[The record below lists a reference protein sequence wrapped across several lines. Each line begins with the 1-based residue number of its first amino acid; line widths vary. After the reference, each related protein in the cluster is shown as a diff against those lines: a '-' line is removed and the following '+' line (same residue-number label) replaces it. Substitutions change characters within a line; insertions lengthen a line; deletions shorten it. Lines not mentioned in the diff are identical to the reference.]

1 MGAGSSTPASQASSD
16 VANTILTK
24 MFTQP
29 DLLSFL
35 TLTDKKACERIDYSS
50 ISAAVQKDLQ
60 AAGGQ
65 LRFHGP
71 DSERVSICF
80 DQAKGYTRAI
90 EIFAALYPLLGDTSV
105 KRRGV
110 ALVGGGKTRRAVRDG
125 AVRDG
130 TQRGGAAIARGS
142 AGEQK
147 IKDTSLYPLWLM
159 KNSFY
164 IDKTTTD
171 MYLVIL
177 SLTDS
182 VAGPDSKKGIYFNVS
197 DAMIQSDDG
206 FSVTGQV
213 FDRTVKRDK
222 TPCEIHIGPGEEGGY
237 VFSIDGTVFLDFR
250 YDKDGPGGAWSYNEN
265 IEGSKGETP
274 LGSSRSAVLSR
285 NLIRKMKER
294 VGLTS
299 AGATSYG
306 QPASGQ
312 ISYRP
317 TGPQPSTALAGTFFR
332 KETGNVKAALK
343 EISEKK
349 KNKPIAL
356 AIARALM
363 LMRPIDPANSQGG
376 PPTSQICSP
385 KFTFEGRDANVPR
398 KGVALDKTFY
408 FKSWMNLYY
417 DNGEYRGGEYRW
429 SQSSVGRAQLE
440 QAAGELSILYSN
452 PMKPRVTPD
461 LKFLSTPLPDFTRAC
476 LNKGESDF
484 VIPDKV
490 LPYIKQIVQELLTV
504 QKKYEVLANQI
515 LAKVFVFKADGSVSF
530 RPEILGTGGVTK
542 LQELCVLTRNMLL
555 AYYMQVES
563 LFIRGIM
570 VYEQI

>member
-1 MGAGSSTPASQASSD
+1 MGAGSSTPASSD

-50 ISAAVQKDLQ
+50 ITPAVKKDLQ
-60 AAGGQ
+60 EAGGQ

-71 DSERVSICF
+71 NSERVSICF

-110 ALVGGGKTRRAVRDG
+110 PLVGGGKTRKV
-125 AVRDG
+125 
-130 TQRGGAAIARGS
+130 QRGGVVIARGS
-142 AGEQK
+142 ASEQK
-147 IKDTSLYPLWLM
+147 IKDTAIYPLWLM
-159 KNSFY
+159 KNSFH
-164 IDKTTTD
+164 IDKTTSD
-171 MYLVIL
+171 MYLVIFT
-177 SLTDS
+177 LTDT
-182 VAGPDSKKGIYFNVS
+182 VAGPDSKKGIYFNVT

-206 FSVTGQV
+206 FTVTGQV
-213 FDRTVKRDK
+213 FDRTIRRDK
-222 TPCEIHIGPGEEGGY
+222 TPCEIHIGPGEENGY

-265 IEGSKGETP
+265 IEGSKGEMP

-285 NLIRKMKER
+285 NLVRKIKDK

-299 AGATSYG
+299 TSGLSYGQTTG
-306 QPASGQ
+306 QPASYT
-312 ISYRP
+312 S
-317 TGPQPSTALAGTFFR
+317 TGPQATSALAGTFFR

-343 EISEKK
+343 DITDKK

-363 LMRPIDPANSQGG
+363 LMKPIDPANSQGG

-398 KGVALDKTFY
+398 KGIALDKTFY

-452 PMKPRVTPD
+452 PMKPRLTPD

-490 LPYIKQIVQELLTV
+490 LPYIKHIVQELLTA
-504 QKKYEVLANQI
+504 QKKYEVLANEI
-515 LAKVFVFKADGSVSF
+515 LAKVFAFKADGTVVF
-530 RPEILGTGGVTK
+530 RPEILGKDGVTK
-542 LQELCVLTRNMLL
+542 LQEISVITRNMLL

-563 LFIRGIM
+563 LFIKGIM